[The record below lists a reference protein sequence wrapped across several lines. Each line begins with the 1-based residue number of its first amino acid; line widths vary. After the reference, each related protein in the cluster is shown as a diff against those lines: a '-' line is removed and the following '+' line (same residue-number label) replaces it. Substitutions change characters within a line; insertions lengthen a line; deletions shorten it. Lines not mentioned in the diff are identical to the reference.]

1 MERLMVNECL
11 LRLMESW
18 SPETEAVRWAGK
30 GPRGS
35 ETRKL
40 REVNTLLLASKVT
53 VPWWL

>member
-1 MERLMVNECL
+1 MVNECL
-11 LRLMESW
+11 PRLMESW

-35 ETRKL
+35 ETRKP
-40 REVNTLLLASKVT
+40 REVSALLLASKVT

>member
-1 MERLMVNECL
+1 MERLMVSECL

-30 GPRGS
+30 GP

-40 REVNTLLLASKVT
+40 REVSALLLASKVT